1 MNNLISLHVIGTNPL
16 ARADIVSMLQP
27 QHDMVLTTLGTGEGF
42 APTIAVAVADTVDAA
57 VRLFHETYRTYRDG
71 RSPHLVIV
79 APIEPSP
86 TVHSLPATPGWPVV
100 RHASDAAGDLVA
112 AVRNVATQAGEVPA
126 GGRAGADSA
135 AGDGAG
141 NGSCSAAAV
150 ADRSARPE
158 LCGVSERERQILA
171 LVASGN
177 SNAEI
182 ATALGHSEHTVKNIM
197 YDLMARLNLRNR
209 THAAAFAVR
218 NNLC

>member
-27 QHDMVLTTLGTGEGF
+27 QHDMVLTTIGTGEGF

-57 VRLFHETYRTYRDG
+57 VRLFHQTYRDG

-112 AVRNVATQAGEVPA
+112 AVRNAATQAADVAGGPA
-126 GGRAGADSA
+126 GVDSA
-135 AGDGAG
+135 ARDGAR
-141 NGSCSAAAV
+141 NGSCGAAA
-150 ADRSARPE
+150 AAERSARPE
-158 LCGVSERERQILA
+158 LRGVSERERQILA

-197 YDLMARLNLRNR
+197 YDLMARLDLRNR

>member
-16 ARADIVSMLQP
+16 ARADVVSMLQP
-27 QHDMVLTTLGTGEGF
+27 QRDMVLTTVGTGEAEAF
-42 APTIAVAVADTVDAA
+42 APTIAVAVADTVDEA
-57 VRLFHETYRTYRDG
+57 VRLFHATYRHG

-100 RHASDAAGDLVA
+100 RHASDAAGELIA
-112 AVRNVATQAGEVPA
+112 AVR
-126 GGRAGADSA
+126 SA
-135 AGDGAG
+135 ATDAP
-141 NGSCSAAAV
+141 AATSP
-150 ADRSARPE
+150 ADRSTRPE
-158 LCGVSERERQILA
+158 LPGITERERQILT

-197 YDLMARLNLRNR
+197 YDLMARLDLRNR